1 MGAVLRR
8 RFRPPVLGRLAW
20 AWLTFA
26 LVGGGVSAYALIA
39 GDMIDSPAR
48 IALPLGGEAERF
60 APVATTSVLNHA
72 STSQTERLPVRS
84 AEPATLAAIDDVFA
98 GDPLTTLEQPEM
110 LAANDEP
117 EGAIVITIEG
127 SRPTGAP
134 SAGANALETVSLRK
148 PAISIPAA
156 DPALLLKTPLGM
168 RPKIAG
174 DGRRAARVYAR
185 PFEKEKGKP
194 VVGLI
199 VGGLGLNPYLTER
212 AINELPPEVT
222 LAFAPYAKD
231 LDRWTQQAR
240 EAGHEIM
247 LELPMEAHGGDPS
260 ALGPAALLADRS
272 SAENLQRL
280 DWLMSRFGAYFG
292 ATNYLGGKF
301 SADREAMD
309 PVLAHLAAAGVAYV
323 DDTGAARRIGTGAGP
338 LAIVNRMVT
347 SGADGGDA
355 DAAKRDLKALS
366 GAAKRSGDALGK
378 AYAYDATIDAIVEW
392 ANEADATGVA
402 LAPASAIVHA
412 RGREL

>member
-1 MGAVLRR
+1 MGAVVRR

-20 AWLTFA
+20 AWLAFA
-26 LVGGGVSAYALIA
+26 LAGGGVGAYALIA
-39 GDMIDSPAR
+39 GDMFDSPAR
-48 IALPLGGEAERF
+48 IALPLSGDIERF
-60 APVATTSVLNHA
+60 APVATASVLNRA
-72 STSQTERLPVRS
+72 SSTQPERLTVRGDEPAFS
-84 AEPATLAAIDDVFA
+84 AETDDVFA
-98 GDPLTTLEQPEM
+98 GEQLATLEQPM
-110 LAANDEP
+110 LASDDEP
-117 EGAIVITIEG
+117 EGAIVITIDG
-127 SRPTGAP
+127 GGTSRSGA
-134 SAGANALETVSLRK
+134 GTVASISLTK
-148 PAISIPAA
+148 PAISIPGA

-168 RPKIAG
+168 RPKIAS
-174 DGRRAARVYAR
+174 DGRRASRLYAR

-247 LELPMEAHGGDPS
+247 LELPMEAHGGDSS

-301 SADREAMD
+301 SAEREAMD

-323 DDTGAARRIGTGAGP
+323 DDTGAARRIGSGAGP

-347 SGADGGDA
+347 PGADGA
-355 DAAKRDLKALS
+355 DVNAAKRDLKALS
-366 GAAKRSGDALGK
+366 NAAKRSGDALGK
-378 AYAYDATIDAIVEW
+378 AYAYDATIDAIIGW
-392 ANEADATGVA
+392 ANEMEAGGVA
-402 LAPASAIVHA
+402 LAPASAIVQERA
-412 RGREL
+412 RDL